1 MIRNK
6 TMEQRDVIIIGAGPA
21 GLTAAIYTA
30 RANLKP
36 LVFEGYQSG
45 GQLMITSEVE
55 NYPGFKNGIT
65 GPDLIAQMRAQA
77 EKFGAEFITA
87 DITKVELNTNKKII
101 YEENKKHYA
110 KSVIISTGA
119 TANLLGLKNEKRLM
133 GQGVSTCAT
142 CDGFFFQD
150 KTICVA
156 GGGDSAM
163 EESIFLTRYAS
174 KVYIIHRRDKFRASK
189 IMIQKATDNP
199 KIEFI
204 MDSVIDDILGDER
217 VTGIRLKNKKTSNIS
232 ELRVEGVF
240 ISIGHTPQTKLFK
253 GQIEM
258 DKNGYITT
266 STDKSQQS
274 ATSIP
279 GVFAC
284 GDVQDPHYR
293 QAVTAAGSGC
303 IAALDAE
310 KYLEKI

>member
-1 MIRNK
+1 
-6 TMEQRDVIIIGAGPA
+6 MEQRDVIIIGAGPA

-55 NYPGFKNGIT
+55 NYPGFKNGIN
-65 GPDLIAQMRAQA
+65 GPELIAQMRDQA

-87 DITKVELNTNKKII
+87 DITKVELSANKKII
-101 YEENKKHYA
+101 LEENKKYYA

-119 TANLLGLKNEKRLM
+119 TANLLGLKNEQRLM
-133 GQGVSTCAT
+133 GRGVSTCAT

-150 KTICVA
+150 KVVCVA

-163 EESIFLTRYAS
+163 EESIFLTRFAS

-189 IMIQKATDNP
+189 IMIQKAGDNP
-199 KIEFI
+199 KIEFV
-204 MDSVIDDILGDER
+204 MDSVIDDILGNEH
-217 VTGIRLKNKKTSNIS
+217 VTGVRLKNKKTSNIS
-232 ELRVEGVF
+232 ELSVDGVF
-240 ISIGHTPQTKLFK
+240 MAIGHTPQTKLFK
-253 GQIEM
+253 EQIEM

-266 STDKSQQS
+266 CIDKFQQS

-284 GDVQDPHYR
+284 GDVQDPHYK
-293 QAVTAAGSGC
+293 QAITAAGSGC
-303 IAALDAE
+303 VAALDAE